1 MTRKAKAFWIGFLA
15 PVIAGWGHVMV
26 TYVSLIGSQN
36 EHAGLIR
43 MVVTLEIGG
52 LSILLGLV
60 IGSVAASFTR
70 NKPGPLECGKCGYSL
85 VGLTSDKCP
94 ECGEPLS

>member
-15 PVIAGWGHVMV
+15 PVIPGCGLVMLMYIRYVPSDHAVVNEVMLTAMLSAGV
-26 TYVSLIGSQN
+26 
-36 EHAGLIR
+36 
-43 MVVTLEIGG
+43 
-52 LSILLGLV
+52 LSILLGLAV
-60 IGSVAASFTR
+60 GSVAAACTQ
-70 NKPGPLECGKCGYSL
+70 NEPGPPKCGKCGYSL